1 MSRDYPTEGEQIT
14 EALLAIDS
22 TIDEGF
28 SDVCR
33 NLDLIKNML
42 EESFKKTV
50 EPSVPLSKLKR
61 ALDASTDAFVY
72 SELAALI
79 DEAEKESEK

>member
-33 NLDLIKNML
+33 NLDLIREALQTSLKSITTEL
-42 EESFKKTV
+42 QGIKKVIPPET
-50 EPSVPLSKLKR
+50 
-61 ALDASTDAFVY
+61 
-72 SELAALI
+72 I
-79 DEAEKESEK
+79 I